1 MLSGLYYPFSRC
13 IDINSLKQMLMVFEQ
28 VCFFDVVDDEAWR
41 LKLLEDLSKDQ
52 DARFNEYKKVY
63 KELDAL
69 LGQNVVKVIN
79 PIENEDVMRDAAI
92 SASAVSDLMDDEWRS
107 IASKPERFG
116 MPFYPLGTSFQTPS
130 WQIFLPKLPQDFLS
144 AIENNETLENHLIH
158 RGHEHTSWSL
168 TYEAGSAITTNVH
181 LAIAEKYNLAPVTDS
196 KMHHTLLLMKLN
208 RKVHIGNEKRQ
219 FMPEAVVKQLAQQTA
234 ISVIDNL
241 IPRDVIK
248 ETPLSKILEFRE
260 SSKEVRKYF
269 IDEISTK
276 IRTLKDINA
285 HDELHQVKDHISSEI
300 MKELRVYQSE
310 LESIKSK
317 TWPKLLESFTKSLV
331 PGSASAVGFSYIG
344 SPGLAMASSIMAAS
358 ISLLQSSLTIKSD
371 IKKHISSTA
380 PSIAYLS
387 QVQDNF
393 KKMA

>member
-41 LKLLEDLSKDQ
+41 LKLLEDLSKEQ
-52 DARFNEYKKVY
+52 DAKFIEYKNVY

-69 LGQNVVKVIN
+69 IGQNIVRVIS
-79 PIENEDVMRDAAI
+79 PRGNEDVVQSPEV
-92 SASAVSDLMDDEWRS
+92 SASAVSDLMDDEWCAT
-107 IASKPERFG
+107 ASKPERFG
-116 MPFYPLGTSFQTPS
+116 MPFFPLGKGSQTPS
-130 WQIFLPKLPQDFLS
+130 WQIFLPKLPNDFLS
-144 AIENNETLENHLIH
+144 TIQQNESLENHLIH

-181 LAIAEKYNLAPVTDS
+181 LAVAEKYNLAPITDS
-196 KMHHTLLLMKLN
+196 RMHHTLLLMKLN
-208 RKVHIGNEKRQ
+208 RRVKGGNEKRQ
-219 FMPEAVVKQLAQQTA
+219 FMPENVVKQLAQQTA

-241 IPRDVIK
+241 IPRNIIK
-248 ETPLSKILEFRE
+248 EAPLGKILEFRE
-260 SSKEVRKYF
+260 NSKDVRKYF
-269 IDEISTK
+269 IDEISVK
-276 IRTLKDINA
+276 IRTLKDVNA
-285 HDELHQVKDHISSEI
+285 YDELHQVKDHISSEI
-300 MKELRVYQSE
+300 MKELRIYQSE

-317 TWPKLLESFTKSLV
+317 TWPKLLDSFTKSLV

-344 SPGLAMASSIMAAS
+344 SPGLAIASSIMAAS

-371 IKKHISSTA
+371 IKKHITSTA

-387 QVQDNF
+387 QVQETF
-393 KKMA
+393 K